1 MGFISYMYFFHIS
14 IRWEIQRIS
23 RRNKRKASAMTDE
36 QEQRTI
42 LWSKTMQK
50 ETKGEMGAGPP

>member
-1 MGFISYMYFFHIS
+1 
-14 IRWEIQRIS
+14 
-23 RRNKRKASAMTDE
+23 MTDE